1 MSRILY
7 LSLKR
12 EPFEM
17 IAAGTKLEEYRDI
30 KPYWIKRLMIKDCH
44 QLNQLE
50 LIAALTKKE
59 SFHKY
64 DIIRFR
70 NGYAKKDPEID
81 VVCNGIHY
89 GYPNENWIGFLTQ
102 NWYFCIELGE
112 IISIKNY
119 TIKTTK

>member
-1 MSRILY
+1 MDRILH

-17 IAAGTKLEEYRDI
+17 IASGIKLEEYREV
-30 KPYWIKRLMIKDCH
+30 KPYWIKRLTVKSCH
-44 QLNQLE
+44 QLGQLD
-50 LIAALTKKE
+50 LIKALMHKQ
-59 SFHKY
+59 SFEKY
-64 DIIRFR
+64 DVVRFR

-89 GYPNENWIGFLTQ
+89 GMANEDWIGFLTQ
-102 NWYFCIELGE
+102 NWYFCIELGK

-119 TIKTTK
+119 TIKTTT

>member
-1 MSRILY
+1 MSRILH

-17 IAAGTKLEEYRDI
+17 IASGVKLEEYREV
-30 KPYWIKRLMIKDCH
+30 KPYWIKRLTIKNCH
-44 QLNQLE
+44 QLGQLE

-59 SFHKY
+59 SFDKY
-64 DIIRFR
+64 DVIRFR

-89 GYPNENWIGFLTQ
+89 GYPNMDWIGFLTQ
-102 NWYFCIELGE
+102 NWHFCIELGK
-112 IISIKNY
+112 ILSIKN
-119 TIKTTK
+119 IQLKQQ